1 MSFFSN
7 DTSSMD
13 AIINLAR
20 LEEPEDEDD
29 ILENEQKIKQ
39 SIKIISKEEK
49 KITKALKERV
59 FMTYDA
65 SDNLVPYIFTEVDV
79 DESLSQ

>member
-59 FMTYDA
+59 FMT
-65 SDNLVPYIFTEVDV
+65 LTQVII
-79 DESLSQ
+79 